1 MSEFAVVGVA
11 CELPGARSAD
21 ELWENVLSV
30 RRAFRR
36 LPDARLNAR
45 DYYSEDESDPDRT
58 YLKRAAVIEGYT
70 FDRVKYRISKA
81 TYEQTDLAH
90 WLALDVTA
98 RALDDAG
105 FTAGEGLPKART
117 GVVIGNSLVG
127 EFSRANIMRLR
138 WPYVRRVVDAVLK
151 RRGESLETRETL
163 LSEMQELYKTPFPI
177 PDADML
183 AGGLANT
190 IAGRITNYFDF
201 GGGCYTVDGACSSS
215 LLSVVEGCRALQE
228 GMWDVAIV
236 GGVDLSIDPFEVIG
250 FTRNGALARSDMRS
264 LDARSEGFW
273 PGEGAGVAILMRKRG
288 GRLAWPA
295 CLRHDPRLGYVLRRQ
310 WWDHPAERRETSAG
324 DAALL

>member
-1 MSEFAVVGVA
+1 MRQSSRVIPSTGSNT
-11 CELPGARSAD
+11 GS
-21 ELWENVLSV
+21 
-30 RRAFRR
+30 RR
-36 LPDARLNAR
+36 P
-45 DYYSEDESDPDRT
+45 RT
-58 YLKRAAVIEGYT
+58 
-70 FDRVKYRISKA
+70 
-81 TYEQTDLAH
+81 EQTDLAH

-105 FTAGEGLPKART
+105 FTAGEGLPKAGT

-264 LDARSEGFW
+264 LDARRRGSGRVRA
-273 PGEGAGVAILMRKRG
+273 PGWRSSCEKR
-288 GRLAWPA
+288 RPTRVA
-295 CLRHDPRLGYVLRRQ
+295 CLFTPR
-310 WWDHPAERRETSAG
+310 SAAG
-324 DAALL
+324 ACPPTAVVG